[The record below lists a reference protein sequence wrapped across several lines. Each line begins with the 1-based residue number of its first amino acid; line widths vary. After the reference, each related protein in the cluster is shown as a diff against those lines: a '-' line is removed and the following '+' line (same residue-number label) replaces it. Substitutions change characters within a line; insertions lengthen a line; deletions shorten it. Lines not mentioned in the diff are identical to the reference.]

1 MMKYSWEWKTEGRGQ
16 VPNAGNNAE
25 RQGRTRKLVAKSW
38 REKEEAP
45 KLDLQ
50 EHVLVHGLVHEIHE
64 YFALDV
70 VRQVVEDRFFVESRL
85 VLERS
90 RDTEA
95 KKRHRER

>member
-1 MMKYSWEWKTEGRGQ
+1 M
-16 VPNAGNNAE
+16 
-25 RQGRTRKLVAKSW
+25 AKSW

-85 VLERS
+85 VLGSASE
-90 RDTEA
+90 TPEA